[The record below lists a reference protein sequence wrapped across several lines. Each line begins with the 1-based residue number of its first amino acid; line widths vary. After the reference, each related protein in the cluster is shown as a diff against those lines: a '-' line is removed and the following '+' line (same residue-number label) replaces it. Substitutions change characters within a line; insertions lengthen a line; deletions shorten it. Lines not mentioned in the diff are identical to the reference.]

1 MATDKNIA
9 YLRANLVWDCDPP
22 KGKNKHYPI
31 KVARVP
37 NVGDV
42 ITHLDIDYVVV
53 NVRYVLVGTDLTPHI
68 HLGLRKEAP

>member
-1 MATDKNIA
+1 MARETECIA
-9 YLRANLVWDCDPP
+9 FEVHLTWDCDPP